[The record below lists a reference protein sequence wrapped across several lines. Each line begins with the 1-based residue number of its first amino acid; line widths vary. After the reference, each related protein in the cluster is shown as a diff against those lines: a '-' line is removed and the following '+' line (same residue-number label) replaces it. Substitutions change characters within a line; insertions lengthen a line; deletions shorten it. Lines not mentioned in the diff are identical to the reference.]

1 VRGKSVG
8 VEFSMQR
15 LPLTLP
21 NSDFSAA
28 ANAAAPAFAADVG
41 DVAANLASAIVS
53 GLPADPASA
62 AILPLPTSQDA
73 IWPQALHHLR
83 SHLRQAVIDTWMG
96 QIVLIGCLPDRVF
109 LGVPDE
115 HYRAYLQAH
124 HIEDLRQAVA
134 LAAGQYRHVELLV
147 VASLSAATARSPT
160 QVPHRARSTPNLQR
174 RASDRG
180 SVAPHPAPTHEA
192 TTSTDRVDAE
202 GTSAQSAQTTMN
214 LQENVQHL
222 SHRRQDTAKQPAQS
236 ALAFQDLSATQYL
249 AEPPPP
255 VLSPSTQ
262 TVSDRPDFNTL
273 FSAEFPLP
281 PGLFCP
287 VAPVPAANA
296 TPLDGL
302 ASRFTF
308 EQFVQ
313 GDANQLALSVAQ
325 ATALHPGESVNPVF
339 FYGGIGLGKTHLLYA
354 IAQATRKLHP
364 QLRVRY
370 VPAETFIEDTINAL
384 RSGDL
389 AAKANVRNHYRN
401 VDMLLIDDVQ
411 FLQNKDKTQDEFFHT
426 FNALFLAG
434 KQIVLSCDRFPSEL
448 QSFHERLRSR
458 FEHGLTCGISPPDR
472 ALRQAI
478 LHQKAGLVGL
488 QLPQDVVI
496 YLADHLRNNVRELEG
511 GLNKLAAHSRMTRRP
526 IDLALARSVLG
537 PLLELPGRNLTIEV
551 IQRVTAQHYGLKM
564 TDLKGSKRHRSVVVP
579 RMIATYLARKHTHLS
594 YPDIGR
600 AFGGRDHST
609 AMHACQK
616 IDWLLQNDAAI
627 QAAVQALET
636 DLGK

>member
-1 VRGKSVG
+1 
-8 VEFSMQR
+8 MQR
-15 LPLTLP
+15 VAPKLP
-21 NSDFSAA
+21 NSIFEAPSGGFEASAA
-28 ANAAAPAFAADVG
+28 
-41 DVAANLASAIVS
+41 
-53 GLPADPASA
+53 GLPAVLNGAVPAGQADAAVA
-62 AILPLPTSQDA
+62 AILPVSVAQGDLWS
-73 IWPQALHHLR
+73 QALHHLGA
-83 SHLRQAVIDTWMG
+83 HLRQAVIETWMR
-96 QIVLIGCLPDRVF
+96 QIVLVGCLPDRVF
-109 LGVPDE
+109 LGVPDD
-115 HYRAYLQAH
+115 HYRDYLQAH
-124 HIEDLRQAVA
+124 YLEDLKQAIAWV
-134 LAAGQYRHVELLV
+134 AGQYLHVELIV
-147 VASLSAATARSPT
+147 IASLSGQVSNAIPAVATNDSQGQLRN
-160 QVPHRARSTPNLQR
+160 RSTANPRR
-174 RASDRG
+174 RASDQ
-180 SVAPHPAPTHEA
+180 VQTMAAPAPMQARPPNEP
-192 TTSTDRVDAE
+192 TSP
-202 GTSAQSAQTTMN
+202 
-214 LQENVQHL
+214 
-222 SHRRQDTAKQPAQS
+222 KQPAQGAF
-236 ALAFQDLSATQYL
+236 ALDEIVDQSGPISQHA
-249 AEPPPP
+249 
-255 VLSPSTQ
+255 TQ
-262 TVSDRPDFNTL
+262 TVSDRPDL
-273 FSAEFPLP
+273 SAMFATSMPTQPFAALP
-281 PGLFCP
+281 TQ
-287 VAPVPAANA
+287 VAPVSPQ
-296 TPLDGL
+296 DGL
-302 ASRFTF
+302 AARFTF
-308 EQFVQ
+308 DQFVK
-313 GDANQLALSVAQ
+313 GEANQLALSVAQ
-325 ATALHPGESVNPVF
+325 ATAQHPGESVNPVF

-354 IAQATRKLHP
+354 IAQQTRLLHP
-364 QLRVRY
+364 QMRVRY
-370 VPAETFIEDTINAL
+370 VPAETFIEDTIHAL
-384 RSGDL
+384 RSNDL

-478 LHQKAGLVGL
+478 LHKKAELAGVH
-488 QLPQDVVI
+488 LPLDVI
-496 YLADHLRNNVRELEG
+496 LYLADHLRNNVRELEG
-511 GLNKLAAHSRMTRRP
+511 GLHKLTAHSRMTRRP

-616 IDWLLQNDAAI
+616 IDWLLQSDAAI